1 MLDASASNYA
11 QNYATQAYHSADLQA
26 MVVSQHLAVVRICE
40 EVSRGLSRL
49 GW

>member
-1 MLDASASNYA
+1 MNEMLRQVSVIPTHS
-11 QNYATQAYHSADLQA
+11 YHPADLQA